1 MEKCLTGDALLV
13 FLGWGAK
20 YHSPS
25 VGYFEL
31 LVETVECSRVG
42 CVLRIGVVLPKPAAA
57 FPLMEWYMVYF
68 CSVSTF
74 RDRKEVNHVN

>member
-1 MEKCLTGDALLV
+1 MGCQVSFSILV
-13 FLGWGAK
+13 FGSG
-20 YHSPS
+20 SS

-31 LVETVECSRVG
+31 LVETVEWSRKG
-42 CVLRIGVVLPKPAAA
+42 CVLRIGVVLPKSAAA